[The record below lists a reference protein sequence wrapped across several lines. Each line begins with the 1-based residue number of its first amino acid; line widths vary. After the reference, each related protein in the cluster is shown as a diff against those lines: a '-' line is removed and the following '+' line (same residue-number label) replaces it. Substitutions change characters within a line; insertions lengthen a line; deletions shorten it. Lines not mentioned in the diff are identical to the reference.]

1 MKKFVVLGL
10 IIVTGLL
17 IAAFA
22 IPAIADES
30 ETEATTQTHTEWHEK
45 MQAAWEAE
53 DGDALLAIMKEMHGD
68 DFAGMPFNGEGGFGH
83 MAHMGAGY
91 KAMMG
96 GDFTD
101 MPCGFDG
108 DFDEM
113 HQGAGHMGGGMGYGM
128 MGRSW

>member
-68 DFAGMPFNGEGGFGH
+68 DFSDMPFNGEGGYEHMGFGH
-83 MAHMGAGY
+83 QGMY
-91 KAMMG
+91 N

-101 MPCGFDG
+101 MPCGLDG
-108 DFDEM
+108 EHNEDHDHE
-113 HQGAGHMGGGMGYGM
+113 GSGHMGHMGWGM